1 MRKCKKIVTVLT
13 VAAIMASVLGGCTNQ
28 GKEETVDAETNQET
42 AKTEA
47 SGEEETA
54 PGGLKIGVIYL
65 TSEHPYY
72 QAHAK
77 HTQEYAAQKGI
88 ELIELDGKLDQSV
101 MANHIEN
108 LIAQKVDGII
118 YCLVE
123 GTAASSD
130 IQLAQEA
137 GIPILTFAIPHNTEK
152 ASCPFVGID
161 EFSAGEIGGKAA
173 GEYYAEKFP
182 GVPAKVG
189 IVEEPNNPTNVQR
202 SEGFIAGF
210 KSVVDD
216 MEVIARM
223 NGEGKKDKAMAVT
236 EDMIQAHAEVNVI
249 YGSNGDSGLGAL
261 SALEAS
267 GRGTSDKELVI
278 SHDGS
283 EPEVLKIADPDSAL
297 KVAVANQPKEL
308 AYATID
314 TILEMIE
321 GKREMTN
328 TDNIFIPATSISAKD
343 LETAQEFIRKEYFSE
358 VELVK

>member
-1 MRKCKKIVTVLT
+1 
-13 VAAIMASVLGGCTNQ
+13 
-28 GKEETVDAETNQET
+28 
-42 AKTEA
+42 
-47 SGEEETA
+47 
-54 PGGLKIGVIYL
+54 
-65 TSEHPYY
+65 
-72 QAHAK
+72 
-77 HTQEYAAQKGI
+77 
-88 ELIELDGKLDQSV
+88 
-101 MANHIEN
+101 
-108 LIAQKVDGII
+108 
-118 YCLVE
+118 
-123 GTAASSD
+123 
-130 IQLAQEA
+130 
-137 GIPILTFAIPHNTEK
+137 
-152 ASCPFVGID
+152 
-161 EFSAGEIGGKAA
+161 
-173 GEYYAEKFP
+173 
-182 GVPAKVG
+182 
-189 IVEEPNNPTNVQR
+189 
-202 SEGFIAGF
+202 
-210 KSVVDD
+210 